1 MFNAV
6 AFGAGGVAFLAL
18 GAWFVWRQRRRHAGT
33 LAGWGALALGAAQLI
48 HAAGSLTSNRQPL
61 SVVLATCCAVVSV
74 VGYILVASGRDTV
87 PDGRGRSRRKRRKLP
102 PIRP

>member
-1 MFNAV
+1 M
-6 AFGAGGVAFLAL
+6 FLAL
-18 GAWFVWRQRRRHAGT
+18 GAWFVRRQRRRHAGT
-33 LAGWGALALGAAQLI
+33 LAGWGALALGVGQLI

-74 VGYILVASGRDTV
+74 VGYILVASSRDTV

>member
-61 SVVLATCCAVVSV
+61 SLVLATCCAVVSV